1 MLNQMIHPRPDQV
14 RATGLAAMAGGALG
28 LLNAPLYSLAYFATD
43 DGAPSAQSAPVQAWT
58 EPARELL
65 DPLLTFASPD
75 TVYLTYGKLFLFVW
89 IGMLAGLVGLHARH
103 ARHAGHAGRLERWG
117 FRTSLVGLLLLTIGA
132 FGAYWLE
139 LVETSFA
146 AFLVPGLVLLTFG
159 ATLFGLGTWRA
170 DVAPRA
176 GAALLIV
183 GGFPG
188 TFLISELATLGG
200 GLVLLYLA
208 WLVLGHSLWT
218 ATATPAYGAT
228 AASAPP
234 RVRAKTSL
242 GTPP

>member
-1 MLNQMIHPRPDQV
+1 MLKRMIHPSPDQV
-14 RATGLAAMAGGALG
+14 RSAGLAAMAGGALG

-43 DGAPSAQSAPVQAWT
+43 DGAPSAESASVQAWA

-65 DPLLTFASPD
+65 APLLSFASPD

-103 ARHAGHAGRLERWG
+103 AGHAGRLERWG
-117 FRTSLVGLLLLTIGA
+117 FRTSLVGLLLLVIGA